1 MNRRARFT
9 ATPLLLHPAGYVFPE
24 TYRGKHKNSSNKIKE
39 PPENNEL
46 LDYVLHEGIS
56 NMYYLVNNSS
66 WFKNWVGLIEWRWRV
81 DPSDTVGL
89 TTSRNLSKWKTN
101 RNKPVVNE
109 VDMSLG
115 AAKKDV
121 PTLSALMEKVD
132 KG

>member
-1 MNRRARFT
+1 M
-9 ATPLLLHPAGYVFPE
+9 E
-24 TYRGKHKNSSNKIKE
+24 
-39 PPENNEL
+39 
-46 LDYVLHEGIS
+46 
-56 NMYYLVNNSS
+56 
-66 WFKNWVGLIEWRWRV
+66 
-81 DPSDTVGL
+81 PSDNVGL

-109 VDMSLG
+109 VDMSLR

>member
-1 MNRRARFT
+1 M
-9 ATPLLLHPAGYVFPE
+9 Y
-24 TYRGKHKNSSNKIKE
+24 KSNKIKE

-46 LDYVLHEGIS
+46 LDYVLQEGIS
-56 NMYYLVNNSS
+56 NMYYSVNNSS
-66 WFKNWVGLIEWRWRV
+66 WFKNWIELIVWRWRL

-109 VDMSLG
+109 VDMSLR